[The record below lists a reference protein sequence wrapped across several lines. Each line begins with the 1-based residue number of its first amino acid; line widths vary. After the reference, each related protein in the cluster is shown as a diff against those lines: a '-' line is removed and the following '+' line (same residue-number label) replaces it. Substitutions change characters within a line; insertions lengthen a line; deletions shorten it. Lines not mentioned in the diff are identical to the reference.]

1 MSKTQCQT
9 TWARWDNAWELGVST
24 SDRVAI
30 LKDCA
35 VPDFK
40 YSNPDIEFAPGDFE
54 AIANWIEPAL
64 NAYGGKITVKPLKW
78 HEHHRRSA
86 SQWDSKF
93 PTSCECLQKRP
104 RVNSLSGA
112 CRYWRS
118 ACFRVE
124 LRSVQRRWEVNDGDG
139 FLVIDE
145 KSQAFRLREWEF
157 ALPRYL
163 SATNDSAFSEL
174 SPAHVED
181 NLSHVSTVKSMISR

>member
-9 TWARWDNAWELGVST
+9 AWARWDDAWELGVST
-24 SDRVAI
+24 SDRIAI

-40 YSNPDIEFAPGDFE
+40 YSNPDVDFAPGDFE

-64 NAYGGKITVKPLKW
+64 NAYGGKIRVKPLKW
-78 HEHHRRSA
+78 FEHHRRSA

-93 PTSCECLQKRP
+93 PAACECLQKRLC
-104 RVNSLSGA
+104 VDSLSGT

-124 LRSVQRRWEVNDGDG
+124 LRSVQRRWEVNHGDG
-139 FLVIDE
+139 FLVIDA
-145 KSQAFRLREWEF
+145 KLQAFRLRDWEL
-157 ALPRYL
+157 ALARYL
-163 SATNDSAFSEL
+163 SVTNDSTFREL
-174 SPAHVED
+174 YPPHVGD
-181 NLSHVSTVKSMISR
+181 NLLHLSTVKSMIFR

>member
-1 MSKTQCQT
+1 LNCTAKTSETSNAARSASNTPSCQPCIRRDNIATILLPRDRCTKRYKNQFRLLSSLQPISNKAQHQRKFEAMSKTQCQT

-93 PTSCECLQKRP
+93 PAACVCL
-104 RVNSLSGA
+104 
-112 CRYWRS
+112 
-118 ACFRVE
+118 
-124 LRSVQRRWEVNDGDG
+124 
-139 FLVIDE
+139 
-145 KSQAFRLREWEF
+145 
-157 ALPRYL
+157 
-163 SATNDSAFSEL
+163 
-174 SPAHVED
+174 
-181 NLSHVSTVKSMISR
+181 